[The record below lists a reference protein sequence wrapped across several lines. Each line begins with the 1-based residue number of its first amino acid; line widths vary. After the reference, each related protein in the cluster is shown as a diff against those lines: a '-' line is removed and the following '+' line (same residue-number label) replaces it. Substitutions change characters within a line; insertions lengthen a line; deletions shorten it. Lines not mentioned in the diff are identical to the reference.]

1 MKKKIYLIIIF
12 ILFIITLI
20 FINKTNNYEYKYK
33 DKTINLIKDNNSYIL
48 KDNKR
53 NIELIDGSK
62 SYTEVKRLDSL
73 DKNIFLD
80 IYMLIEDIYDF
91 YLNNFNQKVD
101 SLKLIMNLNINKSF
115 EVKNGIIVISNNHL
129 SESVLMHEYTH
140 LIVDNIV
147 SLNSYDVP
155 NEQGSI
161 KEAYSDI
168 MSFVYTNEWIIG
180 SDEKIIRDISNPY
193 KTENP
198 IKKEGDYYYP
208 NYYITDGVD
217 NFLKKHNINSLYD
230 IDKGGSHKN
239 STIISYSA
247 YLMYKNGVFKDN
259 IELGKIW
266 FNSLYYLNNNSTFKD
281 VVDSV
286 IKSSI
291 DYGLEEEKI
300 NIIKDIFKQVNII

>member
-53 NIELIDGSK
+53 NIELIDGSI
-62 SYTEVKRLDSL
+62 SYSEVKKLDNL
-73 DKNIFLD
+73 DENIFLD
-80 IYMLIEDIYDF
+80 TYMLIEDIYDF
-91 YLNNFNQKVD
+91 YLNNFNQKVND
-101 SLKLIMNLNINKSF
+101 LKLIINLDINKSF
-115 EVKNGIIVISNNHL
+115 EIKNGIIVISNNHL
-129 SESVLMHEYTH
+129 SKSVLMHEYTH

-147 SLNSYDVP
+147 SLHSFDVP

-168 MSFVYTNEWIIG
+168 MSFVYTNDWIIG
-180 SDEKIIRDISNPY
+180 DNENIIRDISDPY

-208 NYYITDGVD
+208 NYYIRDDVD
-217 NFLKKHNINSLYD
+217 SFLKKYNVKTLYD

-259 IELGKIW
+259 IELGKVW
-266 FNSLYYLNNNSTFKD
+266 FNSLYYLNDNSNFKD
-281 VVDSV
+281 VASSV

-291 DYGLEEEKI
+291 DYGLEEDKI
-300 NIIKDIFKQVNII
+300 NIIKDIFKQVNI